1 MEVGVP
7 GVNGG
12 LALIRVALGHS
23 FEQEPVPSLLRHTMA
38 NIALA

>member
-1 MEVGVP
+1 MEAGVP

-12 LALIRVALGHS
+12 PALNRVALGHS
-23 FEQEPVPSLLRHTMA
+23 FEQGPVPSLPRHTMA